1 MIIDRVEGP
10 AQSNLAGY
18 AASQHWLGIRG
29 RLFLAFGLVAA
40 MTVLASTVAF
50 LSYNRVGGTLV
61 DITERNIPAMS
72 VSLMLA
78 RESAEITATAPALA
92 SAPDKKAHDAA
103 RTTLDA
109 HLQRLNEI
117 IGSLAAR
124 PDSAPTATALR
135 DTVQK
140 LAINLQA
147 LSGSVERRLAAK
159 LERENL
165 GASIRTAHGLLI
177 EKLGP
182 LVDDANFNLTL
193 GLQSAT
199 DKATDVQEIGKS
211 LATLADTDL
220 NQLQA
225 LSTLQ
230 GEANLAQGMLTEA
243 SITPSKEYLAPI
255 KERFDAASGRIGKAL
270 AELKGTQSGQTLQ
283 GLTTAMLKY
292 AAGDQSVFAVRMREL
307 AEAATSERT
316 LAENLALAKSLE
328 QEVTSLVGAT
338 EESAKGAA
346 ADSAAAISRG
356 RILLV
361 SIAVASLAIAL
372 GIAWFYVGRSVAAR
386 LIALRHSMTA
396 IAGGDLAAGIP
407 TDGSDEISEMARAL
421 TVFRDT
427 GVAAREAGARAES
440 ERRRLSEERRQE
452 LLALA
457 QTFET
462 SVKGVVGTVSG
473 AANDMHTTATLMVSS
488 ADETTRQAQ
497 AVAEA
502 SAQASGNVQTVAAA
516 TEELA
521 GSTSEIG
528 RQVAE
533 SSKVASQAVSEA
545 ERTSATMQGL
555 AEAAQRIGD
564 VVALINDVASQTNL
578 LALNATIEAAR
589 AGEAGKG
596 FAVVAS
602 EVKSLA
608 TQTAKATE
616 DIGTQI
622 RSIQEATRG
631 AVDAIGT
638 INAVISRIS
647 EIAGAVAAAVEE
659 QEAATREIAR
669 NVQQAAAGT
678 QQVSKNITGVT
689 RAASEAG
696 QAASMVQHAA
706 SDLARQSGTLTAAVE
721 QFLSR
726 VRAA

>member
-1 MIIDRVEGP
+1 VTVNSVGSP
-10 AQSNLAGY
+10 ALANPAKHTAG
-18 AASQHWLGIRG
+18 HRGLGIRG

-40 MTVLASTVAF
+40 MTVLASSVAF
-50 LSYNRVGGTLV
+50 LSYNRVGATLA
-61 DITERNIPAMS
+61 DITEHNIPAMS

-78 RESAEITATAPALA
+78 RESAEITSTAPALA
-92 SAPDKKAHDAA
+92 AAPDKKAHETA
-103 RTTLDA
+103 RATLDA

-117 IGSLAAR
+117 IDSLAAR
-124 PDSAPTATALR
+124 PDSAPTAVALR

-140 LAINLQA
+140 LAANLQA
-147 LSGSVERRLAAK
+147 LSGSVDRRLAAK
-159 LERENL
+159 RERENL
-165 GASIRTAHGLLI
+165 GTSIRTAHGLLI

-199 DKATDVQEIGKS
+199 DKVTDVQEIGKS
-211 LATLADTDL
+211 LGTLADTDL

-225 LSTLQ
+225 LSMLQ

-292 AAGDQSVFAVRMREL
+292 AAGDQSVFAVRTREL
-307 AEAATSERT
+307 AEATTSERT

-361 SIAVASLAIAL
+361 SIAVASFAMAL
-372 GIAWFYVGRSVAAR
+372 GIAWFYVGQSVAAR

-407 TDGSDEISEMARAL
+407 ADGNDEIAEMARAL

-427 GVAAREAGARAES
+427 GLAAREAEARTES
-440 ERRRLSEERRQE
+440 ERRRLAEERRRE

-457 QTFET
+457 QAFEA
-462 SVKGVVGTVSG
+462 SVKGVVDSVSG
-473 AANDMHTTATLMVSS
+473 AANDMHTTATLMVST

-533 SSKVASQAVSEA
+533 SSRVASQAVNEA

-555 AEAAQRIGD
+555 AEAAQRIGH

-589 AGEAGKG
+589 AGEAGRG
-596 FAVVAS
+596 FAVVAN

-616 DIGTQI
+616 DIGSQI

-659 QEAATREIAR
+659 QGAATREIAR

-678 QQVSKNITGVT
+678 QQVSENITGVN

-706 SDLARQSGTLTAAVE
+706 SDLAQQSGTLTAAVE